1 MTDNPATT
9 ARRIVA
15 AVQARGSDA
24 NDLRDAAHE
33 AVHGLLGNLTSWERE
48 SLHRSLVERLGSSH
62 GRVGLLS
69 EEITARAVEAIVCDR
84 LGVAHDIEQF
94 AGVTLWE
101 ALHNRVH
108 IPVGDA
114 EFAGFVRTRMDNAE
128 TRALADRVI
137 ALGDEP

>member
-94 AGVTLWE
+94 ARVTLWE
-101 ALHNRVH
+101 ALRNGLY
-108 IPVGDA
+108 ISWGESELA
-114 EFAGFVRTRMDNAE
+114 QIVRTRMDNDE

>member
-1 MTDNPATT
+1 MTDDQATT

-15 AVQARGSDA
+15 AVQAHGSDA
-24 NDLRDAAHE
+24 DDLRDAAHE
-33 AVHGLLGNLTSWERE
+33 AVHGLLGNLTSWGRNDIG
-48 SLHRSLVERLGSSH
+48 RALVRRLGTPFEQSE
-62 GRVGLLS
+62 VLS
-69 EEITARAVEAIVCDR
+69 EEITARAVEAIVCER

>member
-15 AVQARGSDA
+15 AVQAHGSDA
-24 NDLRDAAHE
+24 DDLRDAAHE
-33 AVHGLLGNLTSWERE
+33 AVHGLLGNLTSWGRNDIG
-48 SLHRSLVERLGSSH
+48 RALVRRLGTPFEQSE
-62 GRVGLLS
+62 VLS
-69 EEITARAVEAIVCDR
+69 EEITARAVEAIVCER